1 MNQEIYKILKIIK
14 ENKNNK
20 EDLIY
25 LFTYNNIIDNYPL
38 FYIQNLFINNNN
50 KDKNEEIVYYKL
62 LFMFKKHL
70 KNINNTK
77 TLNKLDKIIKE
88 KLIKLYYFNS
98 NFIIIY
104 KDIYEEYIIN
114 KNSLTNLMIKI
125 TNFLLKDILN
135 YYKDEPDFLK
145 KLLVFVKND
154 LDDLQLNIEHKEIYY
169 QKINEL
175 ILDNKNKPPYTRY
188 YKEINETQQYFI
200 FLDVFDIKKINLN
213 ENNNDYIINLLNN
226 KPQQNF
232 YNILNTLK
240 LLKNTKLI
248 IKNDFLYKKLVKI
261 SLIRFNTL
269 SNKDTAKY
277 LQEINSNLS
286 IQACYEYII
295 YYKHKDKKDSPIIPV
310 ISYDLIDFK
319 LLKNKNKDFIKKYV
333 IIMYYL
339 HFKNYG
345 GYQIDIKGLLHFIK
359 NNLFLNELILLK
371 LNYSEEKDLIINK
384 LIKKQILKI
393 SNKKIDFDNLNYYLE
408 IDNKL
413 KKFLKE
419 ESKILCQ

>member
-38 FYIQNLFINNNN
+38 FYIQNLFYNNNN

-77 TLNKLDKIIKE
+77 ILNKLDKIIKE

-154 LDDLQLNIEHKEIYY
+154 LEDLQLNIEYKEIYH

-175 ILDNKNKPPYTRY
+175 ILDNKNKPPYTRN
-188 YKEINETQQYFI
+188 YKEINDTQQYFI

-213 ENNNDYIINLLNN
+213 ESHNDYIINLLNN

-248 IKNDFLYKKLVKI
+248 IKNYFLYKKLVKI

-269 SNKDTAKY
+269 NNKDMAKY
-277 LQEINSNLS
+277 LQEININLS

-295 YYKHKDKKDSPIIPV
+295 SYKYKDKKDSPIIPV

-359 NNLFLNELILLK
+359 NDLFLNELLLLK
-371 LNYSEEKDLIINK
+371 LNYSEEKNLLIKK
-384 LIKKQILKI
+384 LIKEEISKI
-393 SNKKIDFDNLNYYLE
+393 SNKNIDFNDLNYYLE

-413 KKFLKE
+413 KKFLKK